1 MIISINTIHREKQM
15 KNNFE
20 QSDNWETYSTLP
32 KEREKLEQK
41 LNQEIMRFVL
51 KHVEAALKENIKT
64 SFISAGNNPGQL
76 TMVVTNRGNKNQ
88 SLDSI
93 VNDICDSEDSYLLN
107 EWALKFEK
115 SAKKIRKK
123 LKMG

>member
-51 KHVEAALKENIKT
+51 KHVEAALKENMALRIK
-64 SFISAGNNPGQL
+64 
-76 TMVVTNRGNKNQ
+76 VWK
-88 SLDSI
+88 
-93 VNDICDSEDSYLLN
+93 LN
-107 EWALKFEK
+107 HHA
-115 SAKKIRKK
+115 
-123 LKMG
+123 

>member
-93 VNDICDSEDSYLLN
+93 VNDICGSEDSYLLN

>member
-1 MIISINTIHREKQM
+1 
-15 KNNFE
+15 
-20 QSDNWETYSTLP
+20 
-32 KEREKLEQK
+32 
-41 LNQEIMRFVL
+41 
-51 KHVEAALKENIKT
+51 
-64 SFISAGNNPGQL
+64 
-76 TMVVTNRGNKNQ
+76 MVVTNRGNKNQ

-93 VNDICDSEDSYLLN
+93 VNDICGSEDSYLLN

>member
-15 KNNFE
+15 KNNFK